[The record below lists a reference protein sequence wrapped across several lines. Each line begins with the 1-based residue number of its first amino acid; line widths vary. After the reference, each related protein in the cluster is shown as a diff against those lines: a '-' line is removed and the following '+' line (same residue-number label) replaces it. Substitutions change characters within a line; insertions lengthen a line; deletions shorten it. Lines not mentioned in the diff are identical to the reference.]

1 MVEDI
6 HPPHADAELIAQAKA
21 GQIEAFGE
29 LYQRYLDPIY
39 RYIRIRV
46 AEDTIAE
53 DLTELVFLR
62 AFEVLDRYKERGS
75 PFSAFLY
82 QVARN
87 LLVDHYRQRKR
98 EVPLE
103 AADEIAVTDSNIDE
117 HVIRS
122 ARIEMLKHA
131 LADLRPDYQEVIR
144 LRVVLALPTA
154 TVAEWMGRSEGAVRV
169 LLHRALNSMR
179 KRLVEGDEG
188 DESLRS

>member
-6 HPPHADAELIAQAKA
+6 NPLPADAELIAQAKA

-46 AEDTIAE
+46 AEDNIAE

-62 AFEVLDRYKERGS
+62 AFEALSRYKERGK

-87 LLVDHYRQRKR
+87 LLVDHYRQQKR

-103 AADEIAVTDSNIDE
+103 DADDMAATDSTIDE
-117 HVIRS
+117 HIMRS
-122 ARIEMLKHA
+122 ERIEMLQRVMV
-131 LADLRPDYQEVIR
+131 DLRPDYQEVIR
-144 LRVVLALPTA
+144 LRVILALPTA

-179 KRLVEGDEG
+179 ERLVEDDE
-188 DESLRS
+188 

>member
-6 HPPHADAELIAQAKA
+6 NPLPADAELIAQAKA

-29 LYQRYLDPIY
+29 LYKRYLSPIY

-46 AEDTIAE
+46 AEDYIAE

-62 AFEVLDRYKERGS
+62 AFESLQRYKERGR

-87 LLVDHYRQRKR
+87 LLVDHYRQQKR
-98 EVPLE
+98 ELPIE
-103 AADEIAVTDSNIDE
+103 AADDLAGTDATVEE
-117 HVIRS
+117 HIMRS
-122 ARIEMLKHA
+122 ERIEMLQRA
-131 LADLRPDYQEVIR
+131 MVDLRPDYQEVIR
-144 LRVVLALPTA
+144 LRVILALPTA

-179 KRLVEGDEG
+179 ERLVDDE
-188 DESLRS
+188 

>member
-6 HPPHADAELIAQAKA
+6 NPLPVDAELIAQAKA

-29 LYQRYLDPIY
+29 LYQRYLEPIY
-39 RYIRIRV
+39 RYVRIRV
-46 AEDTIAE
+46 AEDSIAE

-62 AFEVLDRYKERGS
+62 AFEALDRYKERGK

-87 LLVDHYRQRKR
+87 LLVDHYRQQKK

-103 AADEIAVTDSNIDE
+103 AADHMVATESTADE
-117 HVIRS
+117 HVIRGE
-122 ARIEMLKHA
+122 RIEMLQRA
-131 LADLRPDYQEVIR
+131 LADLRADYQEVIR
-144 LRVVLALPTA
+144 LRVILALPTA

-169 LLHRALNSMR
+169 LLHRALSAMR
-179 KRLVEGDEG
+179 ERLIENGE
-188 DESLRS
+188 

>member
-1 MVEDI
+1 MVEDNNSL
-6 HPPHADAELIAQAKA
+6 PADAELIAQAKA

-46 AEDTIAE
+46 AEDNIAE

-62 AFEVLDRYKERGS
+62 AFEALRRYKERGR

-87 LLVDHYRQRKR
+87 LLVDHYRQQKR

-103 AADEIAVTDSNIDE
+103 TADDMAVSDPTIDE
-117 HVIRS
+117 HIMRS
-122 ARIEMLKHA
+122 ERIEMLQRA
-131 LADLRPDYQEVIR
+131 MVDLRPDYQEVIR
-144 LRVVLALPTA
+144 LRVILALPTA

-179 KRLVEGDEG
+179 ERLVEDDE
-188 DESLRS
+188 

>member
-6 HPPHADAELIAQAKA
+6 NPLPADAELIAQAKS

-46 AEDTIAE
+46 AEDIIAE

-62 AFEVLDRYKERGS
+62 AFEALRRYKERGK

-87 LLVDHYRQRKR
+87 LLVDHYRQQKR

-103 AADEIAVTDSNIDE
+103 AADDMAVTDSTIDE
-117 HVIRS
+117 HVMRS
-122 ARIEMLKHA
+122 ERIEMLQRVMV
-131 LADLRPDYQEVIR
+131 DLRPDYQEVIR
-144 LRVVLALPTA
+144 LRVILALPTA

-179 KRLVEGDEG
+179 ERLVEDDE
-188 DESLRS
+188 

>member
-6 HPPHADAELIAQAKA
+6 NPLPADAELIAQVKD
-21 GQIEAFGE
+21 GQIEAYGE

-46 AEDTIAE
+46 AEDIIAE

-62 AFEVLDRYKERGS
+62 AFEALDRYKERGR

-87 LLVDHYRQRKR
+87 LLVDHYRQQKK

-103 AADEIAVTDSNIDE
+103 AADDMAVTDSSIDE

-122 ARIEMLKHA
+122 ERIMMLQQTM
-131 LADLRPDYQEVIR
+131 ADLRPDYQEVIR
-144 LRVVLALPTA
+144 LRVILALPTA

-169 LLHRALNSMR
+169 LLHRALNAMR
-179 KRLVEGDEG
+179 ERLVKDDE
-188 DESLRS
+188 